1 MIASK
6 IQLYDNA
13 INPIE
18 WNYFLRGG
26 TGNIELPSK
35 LPSFLN

>member
-6 IQLYDNA
+6 IQIYDGV
-13 INPIE
+13 INDIE

-26 TGNIELPSK
+26 TGTAEIP
-35 LPSFLN
+35 